1 MRSLSL
7 HEFHAE
13 LSPSC
18 RFMALADA
26 EVVGDYGD
34 WLAEHRAFTGTAG
47 VIDLGARGRVC
58 LLGADRVRFL
68 HGQVTNDVNKLVVGQ
83 GCYAAIISGK
93 GRMQADLNIFRLQD
107 EILLDFEPGLTTT
120 IIERLEKYIIAD
132 DVQAVD
138 VEPHYGLLSVQ
149 GPKAAE
155 VVARLELGKPVPGNA
170 LHFIKVADATLGD
183 IYVVN
188 HPRLGSAGFDLFVPV
203 AALGAVAD
211 KLVLSARQSGGCA
224 CGWTAFDAARIE
236 AGVPRFGVDMDET
249 NLPPEAGLEGKAV
262 SYNKGCYIGQ
272 EVIARIRTYGQVAKA
287 LRGLKFAG
295 GLPARGDKLVK
306 EGKEVGYITSALQSP
321 KLNEP
326 IALAYVRKECNQPG
340 SALTVRA
347 AAGEIPAVVVA
358 LPFA

>member
-13 LSPSC
+13 LSPPA
-18 RFMALADA
+18 RFMALADGEA
-26 EVVGDYGD
+26 VADYGD
-34 WLAEHRAFTGTAG
+34 WLAEHRAFTAAAG
-47 VIDLGARGRVC
+47 VIDLSARGRLC
-58 LLGADRVRFL
+58 LLGADRQRFL
-68 HGQVTNDVNKLVVGQ
+68 HGQVTNDVNKLEVGQ

-107 EILLDFEPGLTTT
+107 EILLDFEPGLTAT
-120 IIERLEKYIIAD
+120 IIERLEKYIISD
-132 DVQAVD
+132 DVQVVD
-138 VEPHYGLLSVQ
+138 VDPHYGLLSVQ

-155 VVARLELGKPVPGNA
+155 VVSRLEFGAA
-170 LHFIKVADATLGD
+170 LPEKAQDFAKIADATLGD
-183 IYVVN
+183 VYVVN

-203 AALGAVAD
+203 AALGVVAD
-211 KLVLSARQSGGCA
+211 KLILAAKQAGGGA

-287 LRGLKFAG
+287 LRGLKLSG
-295 GLPARGDKLVK
+295 GLPVRGDKLLK
-306 EGKEVGYITSALQSP
+306 DGKEVGYITSALQSP
-321 KLNEP
+321 RLNEP
-326 IALAYVRKECNQPG
+326 VALAYVRKECNQLG
-340 SALTVRA
+340 SVLAVRS
-347 AAGEIPAVVVA
+347 AAGEITATVVA

>member
-1 MRSLSL
+1 
-7 HEFHAE
+7 
-13 LSPSC
+13 
-18 RFMALADA
+18 MALADG

-34 WLAEHRAFTGTAG
+34 WLAEHRAFIETAG
-47 VIDLGARGRVC
+47 VIDLSARGRVC
-58 LLGADRVRFL
+58 LLGADRLRFL
-68 HGQVTNDVNKLVVGQ
+68 HGQVTNDVNKLEVGQ

-107 EILLDFEPGLTTT
+107 EVLLDFEPGLTAT

-132 DVQAVD
+132 DVQVVD
-138 VEPHYGLLSVQ
+138 VDPHYGLLSVQ

-155 VVARLELGKPVPGNA
+155 VVARLELGEPVPQKA
-170 LHFIKVADATLGD
+170 LNFVKVADATLGD

-188 HPRLGSAGFDLFVPV
+188 HLRLGSAGFDLFVPV

-211 KLVLSARQSGGCA
+211 KLVLAAKQSGGCA

-249 NLPPEAGLEGKAV
+249 NLPPEAGLEAKAV

-287 LRGLKFAG
+287 LRGLKLSG
-295 GLPARGDKLVK
+295 GLPSRGDKLVK
-306 EGKEVGYITSALQSP
+306 DGKEVGYITSALHSP

-347 AAGEIPAVVVA
+347 AAGEITAVVVA

>member
-1 MRSLSL
+1 MRLLPL

-13 LSPSC
+13 LGPSC
-18 RFMALADA
+18 RFMALADG

-34 WLAEHRAFTGTAG
+34 WLAEHRAFIETAG
-47 VIDLGARGRVC
+47 VIDLSARGRVC
-58 LLGADRVRFL
+58 LLGADRLRFL
-68 HGQVTNDVNKLVVGQ
+68 HGQVTNDVNKLEVGQ

-107 EILLDFEPGLTTT
+107 EVLLDFEPGLTAT

-132 DVQAVD
+132 DVQVVD
-138 VEPHYGLLSVQ
+138 VDPHYGLLSVQ
-149 GPKAAE
+149 GPKSAE
-155 VVARLELGKPVPGNA
+155 VVARLELGEPVPEKPLN
-170 LHFIKVADATLGD
+170 FVKVADATLGD

-211 KLVLSARQSGGCA
+211 KLVLAAKQSGGCA

-249 NLPPEAGLEGKAV
+249 NLPPEAGLEAKAV

-287 LRGLKFAG
+287 LRGLKLSG
-295 GLPARGDKLVK
+295 GLPSRGDKLVK
-306 EGKEVGYITSALQSP
+306 DGKEVGYITSALHSP

>member
-1 MRSLSL
+1 
-7 HEFHAE
+7 
-13 LSPSC
+13 
-18 RFMALADA
+18 MALADGEA
-26 EVVGDYGD
+26 VADYGD
-34 WLAEHRAFTGTAG
+34 WLAEHRAFTMAAG
-47 VIDLGARGRVC
+47 VIDLSARGRLC
-58 LLGADRVRFL
+58 LLGADRQRFL
-68 HGQVTNDVNKLVVGQ
+68 HGQVTNDVNKLEVGQ

-107 EILLDFEPGLTTT
+107 EILLDFEPGLTAT
-120 IIERLEKYIIAD
+120 IIGRLEKYIISD
-132 DVQAVD
+132 DVQVVD
-138 VEPHYGLLSVQ
+138 VDPHYGLLSVQ

-155 VVARLELGKPVPGNA
+155 VVSRLEFGVA
-170 LHFIKVADATLGD
+170 LPEKAQDFAKIADATLGD
-183 IYVVN
+183 VYVVN

-203 AALGAVAD
+203 AALGVVAD
-211 KLVLSARQSGGCA
+211 KLILAAKQAGGGA

-287 LRGLKFAG
+287 LRGLKLSG
-295 GLPARGDKLVK
+295 GLPVRGDKLLK
-306 EGKEVGYITSALQSP
+306 DGKEIGYITSALQSP

-326 IALAYVRKECNQPG
+326 VALAYVRKECNQIG
-340 SALTVRA
+340 SVLAVRS
-347 AAGEIPAVVVA
+347 AAGEITATVVA